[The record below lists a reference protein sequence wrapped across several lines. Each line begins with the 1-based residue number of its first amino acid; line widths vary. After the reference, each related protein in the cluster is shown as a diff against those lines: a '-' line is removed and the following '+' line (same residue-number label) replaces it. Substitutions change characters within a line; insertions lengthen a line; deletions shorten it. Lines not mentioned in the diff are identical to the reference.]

1 VPGVGRPAD
10 VPETRD
16 IVGGV
21 STAARPGPP
30 AATTN
35 GARPGDGPGPDGP
48 DAPATSLLRPLLAG
62 ALVGLAL
69 SIALTLLRGDALWGS
84 SEGVYALTAR
94 QLLDGDDL
102 YGRLVAAQPP
112 LTLLAGVPPLLASDT
127 IGAIHTW
134 MGLLQLAGGCGAA
147 VAVARMTGSRVA
159 TALTPVA
166 AVLLPWA
173 VNQHG
178 VYTPELVGLPF
189 LAFGAV
195 TAARRRTAPW
205 AGILLAL
212 AVFVKLPF
220 AIPALAVALVAADRR
235 RTLTWLV
242 AAGVAQAVAY
252 TALFGPAMWEQTVL
266 AQGQS
271 GLHALGAFPGT
282 VLQSAWTLLAPL
294 AGCALLAVAL
304 LRRGSAQTAPGPAD
318 PVQLRVS
325 AALAAGTAVTWL
337 STLKVGTSLN
347 VLVPIELTLLPL
359 AAAGA
364 VVAWRGGAAL
374 PRRAARATL
383 VTLGVVALA
392 QSAAVLVPPH
402 DAFPWSRPGSSP
414 VYGQTASRDEVRAKL
429 TAARGCPADAPYG
442 GLAYYAFLAGRRMPD
457 GQPDTFLTQTA
468 PRLAD
473 VRARM
478 AADGPACGG

>member
-1 VPGVGRPAD
+1 
-10 VPETRD
+10 
-16 IVGGV
+16 
-21 STAARPGPP
+21 
-30 AATTN
+30 
-35 GARPGDGPGPDGP
+35 
-48 DAPATSLLRPLLAG
+48 
-62 ALVGLAL
+62 VGLVV
-69 SIALTLLRGDALWGS
+69 SVALTLLRGDALWGS

-112 LTLLAGVPPLLASDT
+112 LTFLAGVPPLLVSDT

-147 VAVARMTGSRVA
+147 VAVGRLTRSRIA

-166 AVLLPWA
+166 AGLLPWA

-178 VYTPELVGLPF
+178 VYTPELVGLP
-189 LAFGAV
+189 LLTFGAV
-195 TAARRRTAPW
+195 AAARRPHARW

-220 AIPALAVALVAADRR
+220 ALPALAVALVAADRR

-242 AAGVAQAVAY
+242 AAGLLQAVAY
-252 TALFGPAMWEQTVL
+252 TLLFGPAMWEQTVL
-266 AQGQS
+266 AQSQS
-271 GLHALGAFPGT
+271 GLHALSGLPGT
-282 VLQSAWTLLAPL
+282 VLQSAWTLLAL
-294 AGCALLAVAL
+294 LVGCALLAAAV
-304 LRRGSAQTAPGPAD
+304 LRGGASPTD
-318 PVQLRVS
+318 DVQLRAS

-347 VLVPIELTLLPL
+347 VLVPIELALLPL
-359 AAAGA
+359 AATGA
-364 VVAWRGGAAL
+364 TLAWRGRGAAGRPEARPGPVT
-374 PRRAARATL
+374 PRPRPAVRVAVAACAVL
-383 VTLGVVALA
+383 ALA
-392 QSAAVLVPPH
+392 QSGAVLVPPH
-402 DAFPWSRPGSSP
+402 DAFPWSRPGSGP
-414 VYGQTASRDEVRAKL
+414 VYGQTAGRDQVRAKV
-429 TAARGCPADAPYG
+429 AAVEACPAGAPYG
-442 GLAYYAFLAGRRMPD
+442 GLAYYAFLADRRMPD

>member
-1 VPGVGRPAD
+1 LGSGARSGVFVAYRGR
-10 VPETRD
+10 
-16 IVGGV
+16 V
-21 STAARPGPP
+21 STAARPAPS
-30 AATTN
+30 AAT
-35 GARPGDGPGPDGP
+35 PDDGP
-48 DAPATSLLRPLLAG
+48 DPASRGVPRGPLLAG
-62 ALVGLAL
+62 ALVGLVA
-69 SIALTLLRGDALWGS
+69 SVALTLLRGDALWGS

-112 LTLLAGVPPLLASDT
+112 LTLLAGVPALLVSDT
-127 IGAIHTW
+127 IGAIHAW

-147 VAVARMTGSRVA
+147 IAVARMTGSRVA
-159 TALTPVA
+159 TALTPVV

-195 TAARRRTAPW
+195 AAARRQGAPW

-220 AIPALAVALVAADRR
+220 ALPALAVALVAADRR
-235 RTLTWLV
+235 RTLGWLV
-242 AAGVAQAVAY
+242 AAGLVQAAAY
-252 TALFGPAMWEQTVL
+252 TLLFGPALWEQTVL

-271 GLHALGAFPGT
+271 GLHAWAALPGT
-282 VLQSAWTLLAPL
+282 VLQSAWTLLALL
-294 AGCALLAVAL
+294 AGCALLAAAI
-304 LRRGSAQTAPGPAD
+304 LRGPGSPAD
-318 PVQLRVS
+318 PAHPADATAEDTAQLRVS
-325 AALAAGTAVTWL
+325 VALAAGTAVTWL

-347 VLVPIELTLLPL
+347 VLVPIELALLPL
-359 AAAGA
+359 AVTGA
-364 VVAWRGGAAL
+364 VLAWRG
-374 PRRAARATL
+374 RATL
-383 VTLGVVALA
+383 PRPPARAAVVVLSALTLA
-392 QSAAVLVPPH
+392 QSVAVLVPPH
-402 DAFPWSRPGSSP
+402 DAFPWSRPGSGP
-414 VYGQTASRDEVRAKL
+414 VYGQTASRDEVEAKVDAVRA
-429 TAARGCPADAPYG
+429 CPADAPYG
-442 GLAYYAFLAGRRMPD
+442 GLAYYAFLADRRMPD

-478 AADGPACGG
+478 RADGPACGG

>member
-1 VPGVGRPAD
+1 M
-10 VPETRD
+10 
-16 IVGGV
+16 

-30 AATTN
+30 AAKSDDGRPADRR
-35 GARPGDGPGPDGP
+35 GANAPG
-48 DAPATSLLRPLLAG
+48 APHPSLLRPLLAG
-62 ALVGLAL
+62 ALVGLVV
-69 SIALTLLRGDALWGS
+69 SVALTLLRGDALWGS

-112 LTLLAGVPPLLASDT
+112 LTLLAGVPALLVSDT
-127 IGAIHTW
+127 IGAIHAW
-134 MGLLQLAGGCGAA
+134 MGLLQLVGGCGAA
-147 VAVARMTGSRVA
+147 VAVARLTGSRVA

-189 LAFGAV
+189 LTFGAV
-195 TAARRRTAPW
+195 AAARRRSAPW
-205 AGILLAL
+205 AGVLLAL

-220 AIPALAVALVAADRR
+220 ALPALAVALVAADRR
-235 RTLTWLV
+235 RTLGWLV
-242 AAGVAQAVAY
+242 AAGLAQAVAY
-252 TALFGPAMWEQTVL
+252 TLLFGSEVWEQTVF

-271 GLHALGAFPGT
+271 GLHALGALPGT
-282 VLQSAWTLLAPL
+282 VLQSAWTLLALL
-294 AGCALLAVAL
+294 AGCAVLAVAI
-304 LRRGSAQTAPGPAD
+304 LRAASQGAAAPATPPDLRTGAD

-325 AALAAGTAVTWL
+325 VALAAGTAVTWV

-347 VLVPIELTLLPL
+347 VLVPIELALLPL
-359 AAAGA
+359 AATGATLAWRGRGTPASLPRPVARVA
-364 VVAWRGGAAL
+364 VVAFAAL
-374 PRRAARATL
+374 AS
-383 VTLGVVALA
+383 A

-402 DAFPWSRPGSSP
+402 DAFPWSRPGSAP
-414 VYGQTASRDEVRAKL
+414 VYGQTASRDEVAAKVEAVRA
-429 TAARGCPADAPYG
+429 CPAGAPYG
-442 GLAYYAFLAGRRMPD
+442 GLAYYAFLAHRRMPD

-468 PRLAD
+468 TRLAD

-478 AADGPACGG
+478 RADGPACGG